1 MTVAHQRT
9 ESALTPYR
17 NNNSLNQST
26 HRSSVDLEIKEIGT
40 FQRLK
45 DTYEKDMGE
54 IKQLQ
59 AEICNNNK
67 EIKEIL
73 KQSASLKNDKGEK

>member
-1 MTVAHQRT
+1 
-9 ESALTPYR
+9 
-17 NNNSLNQST
+17 
-26 HRSSVDLEIKEIGT
+26 
-40 FQRLK
+40 
-45 DTYEKDMGE
+45 MGE

-73 KQSASLKNDKGEK
+73 KQSASVKNEKVEK